1 MPIISNFP
9 SGDSAYAKAK
19 AAGYT
24 GTEGEFNKALAET
37 PEHITSKEN
46 PHGVTAEQVGAVP
59 AADKG
64 KAGGVATLDADGK
77 IPSSQL
83 GSSGESCNVYVTAE
97 VINQ

>member
-24 GTEGEFNKALAET
+24 GTEEEFNKALAET

-77 IPSSQL
+77 IPSSQF